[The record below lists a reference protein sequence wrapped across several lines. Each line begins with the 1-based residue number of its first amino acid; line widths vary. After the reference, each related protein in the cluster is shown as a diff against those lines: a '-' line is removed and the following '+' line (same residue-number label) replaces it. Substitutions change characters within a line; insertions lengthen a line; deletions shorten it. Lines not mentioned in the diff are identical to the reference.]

1 MTRLFDALALVA
13 LRHAPSVAARW
24 LLACSCCLLAC
35 ATPTAATKPDKP
47 QATAAEYY
55 PLAVGNVWTYEV
67 KLLGETRQIE
77 VTTLRKNADGFVED
91 STGAQF
97 MADSY
102 GVRDQ
107 KRYLLRNPIAAG
119 TKWTNVVSVSSVE
132 SYEITGAGQPCEAP
146 AGKWDNCVVVESRN
160 RVEEG
165 TVLVNEMTFAPGV
178 GIVALST
185 VLESNG
191 KRIPQ
196 STLALLKFAPPK
208 S

>member
-1 MTRLFDALALVA
+1 MTRVLLICSLA
-13 LRHAPSVAARW
+13 SF
-24 LLACSCCLLAC
+24 SC
-35 ATPTAATKPDKP
+35 ATATSTTKPEKA
-47 QATAAEYY
+47 QLNAADFY
-55 PLAVGNVWTYEV
+55 PLAVGSTWNYEV

-77 VTTLRKNADGFVED
+77 VTTLRKNAEGFVED

-97 MADSY
+97 MADAY

-107 KRYLLRNPIAAG
+107 KRYLLRNPIATG

-132 SYEITGAGQPCEAP
+132 NYEITGADQPCDSP
-146 AGKWDNCVVVESRN
+146 AGKWDHCVVVESRN
-160 RVEEG
+160 RVQEG

-178 GIVALST
+178 GIVTLST

-196 STLALLKFAPPK
+196 STLALLKFTPPR

>member
-1 MTRLFDALALVA
+1 M
-13 LRHAPSVAARW
+13 S
-24 LLACSCCLLAC
+24 
-35 ATPTAATKPDKP
+35 
-47 QATAAEYY
+47 
-55 PLAVGNVWTYEV
+55 EV
-67 KLLGETRQIE
+67 S
-77 VTTLRKNADGFVED
+77 TLRKNADGFVED

-119 TKWTNVVSVSSVE
+119 TRWTNVVSVSSVE
-132 SYEITGAGQPCEAP
+132 NYEITGAGQPCEAP
-146 AGKWDNCVVVESRN
+146 AGKWDGCVVVESRN

-178 GIVALST
+178 GIVTLST

-196 STLALLKFAPPK
+196 STLSLIKFTPAR